1 MSLNKGKKALTRE
14 KRLSALSHYNGS
26 LEQLREDI
34 KGAEI
39 RQKIRTFSQVS
50 EDEILTAFGFLS
62 SIHQSVI
69 IVHGAVGCAA
79 AGISFYQ
86 KKRLHWYSTNLNE
99 RDTILGGDE
108 KLRRTVL
115 RAYAEQHPKVIF
127 ILGTPVVA
135 INNDDVNSCILE
147 LEEELD
153 VTLVSIP
160 TDGFKTKCPATGY
173 DLVLHALLHQ
183 ITDPSPQQKQDF
195 VNIVTVSEQKEDI
208 AAVLKIFRDLKIPY
222 QLIGQYSS
230 IETIQRAG
238 EARATVCL
246 NPDEGAYF
254 AEGLEEIAGVPY
266 IRTPAPVDFRAT
278 ELFIE
283 KLAKKL
289 HLEEKAQHYRRE
301 QEKKAGETISREIFA
316 GKSVFLDTRLAYTQA
331 LVELVD
337 QLGGEVAGLAVTYV
351 DLSNRGII
359 ERLDTL
365 MNATP
370 VVVANRQPFEKA
382 NILSKEKI
390 DFYLSTE
397 GDTAFSARQ
406 GSIPI
411 SLLNTAILG
420 YEGITQ
426 MTERIISAAS
436 ESSDRRVFTGSENFY
451 QASWLKKSSNW
462 YLKQEVK

>member
-14 KRLSALSHYNGS
+14 KRLSALSNYDGS
-26 LEQLREDI
+26 LEQLREDT

-39 RQKIRTFSQVS
+39 KQRIRTFSQVS
-50 EDEILTAFGFLS
+50 EDEILTAFGFLA
-62 SIHQSVI
+62 SIEQSVI

-153 VTLVSIP
+153 ATLVSIP

-183 ITDPSPQQKQDF
+183 ITEPYSGKKQDF
-195 VNIVTVSEQKEDI
+195 INIVSISEKKEDI
-208 AAVLKIFRDLKIPY
+208 VSVLKIFKELKIPY
-222 QLIGQYSS
+222 QLVGQYSS
-230 IETIQRAG
+230 IENIQRAG
-238 EARATVCL
+238 KAAATVCL
-246 NPDEGAYF
+246 NPDEGSYF
-254 AEGLEEIAGVPY
+254 AEGLEETAGVPY
-266 IRTPAPVDFRAT
+266 IRTVAPIGFYAT
-278 ELFIE
+278 GLFIE
-283 KLAKKL
+283 KIAKLL
-289 HLEEKAQHYRRE
+289 HLEEQARLYIRE
-301 QEKKAGETISREIFA
+301 QEKKAGENISREIFA
-316 GKSVFLDTRLAYTQA
+316 GKSVFLDTKLAYTQA
-331 LVELVD
+331 FTELVD
-337 QLGGEVAGLAVTYV
+337 KFGGKVAGLAVTYV

-365 MNATP
+365 INATP
-370 VVVANRQPFEKA
+370 VVVANRSPFEKA
-382 NILSKEKI
+382 NILAKEQI

-397 GDTAFSARQ
+397 GDVAFSARQ
-406 GSIPI
+406 GSTPI
-411 SLLNTAILG
+411 SLLHTAVLG
-420 YEGITQ
+420 YEGIRQIAGRILDTASDQ
-426 MTERIISAAS
+426 SDNRIITS
-436 ESSDRRVFTGSENFY
+436 SENFY